1 MRISKCDIDANQNIN
16 VQDTTMAEKQTFDE
30 FLAQLDDNSAAN
42 ANLGRALKAVAYGA
56 ILLEAVISS
65 PDSSSQADI
74 VGENT
79 DGDQQKALDV
89 QAHEI
94 FLDVLADSSIG
105 VIASE
110 EAESPIAMNNGGQL
124 AMAMDPLDGSSNI
137 ETNAPIGTIFSILPL
152 NSSNP
157 DSSFYRSGDDVIAAG
172 YVAYGPR
179 TQLYV
184 TVGSGTQIFMLDR
197 ARSEFV
203 LYQKNVQIPSDTRE
217 FAINA
222 SNFRHWRGP
231 VRQYID
237 DCLEGEEGVRGKNFN
252 MRWIASLVADASR
265 IFARGGN
272 FLYPED
278 RRDGYEDGRLRLVYE
293 AAPIAML
300 VEQAGG
306 SASTGMSRILD
317 IVPSEIHER
326 TPFIFG
332 SNNEVAV
339 VERLYNAPNA
349 MNDKSPLFGQRGLFR
364 AS

>member
-1 MRISKCDIDANQNIN
+1 
-16 VQDTTMAEKQTFDE
+16 MAEMQTFDK
-30 FLAQLDDNSAAN
+30 FLSQLDNGAAEN
-42 ANLGRALKAVAYGA
+42 AKLSSALKAIAEGA
-56 ILLEAVISS
+56 IRLEAVISS
-65 PDSSSQADI
+65 PGGSAQADI

-89 QAHEI
+89 EAHEI
-94 FLDVLADSSIG
+94 FLDALKGSSIG
-105 VIASE
+105 IIASE
-110 EAESPIAMNNGGQL
+110 EAELPIAMDNGGQL

-137 ETNAPIGTIFSILPL
+137 ETNAPIGTIFSILPIDAA
-152 NSSNP
+152 NP
-157 DSSFYRSGDDVIAAG
+157 DASFFRSGDEMLAAG

-197 ARSEFV
+197 VSGQFV

-222 SNFRHWRGP
+222 SNFRHWTRP

-272 FLYPED
+272 FLYPGD
-278 RRDGYEDGRLRLVYE
+278 KRDGYHDGRLRLVYE
-293 AAPIAML
+293 AVPIAML

-306 SASTGMSRILD
+306 SASTGNSRILD
-317 IVPSEIHER
+317 LVPDDIHQR
-326 TPFIFG
+326 IPFIFG

-339 VERLYNAPNA
+339 VERLYSAPDA
-349 MNDKSPLFGQRGLFR
+349 EEASPLFNQRGLFR
-364 AS
+364 A